1 MADMNSSSL
10 EPLQTKRGERTTL
23 RSSPLERRTAEHAD
37 PRPGLSGAFA
47 L

>member
-1 MADMNSSSL
+1 MADTSL
-10 EPLQTKRGERTTL
+10 EPLQPKRGERTTL
-23 RSSPLERRTAEHAD
+23 RSSPLEGFTLQHAD